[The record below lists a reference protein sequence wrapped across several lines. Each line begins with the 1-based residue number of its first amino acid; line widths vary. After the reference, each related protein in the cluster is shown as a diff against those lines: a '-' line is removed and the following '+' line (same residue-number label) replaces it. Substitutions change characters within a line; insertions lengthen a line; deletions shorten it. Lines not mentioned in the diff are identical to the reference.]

1 MQDKKA
7 TKKMTKQEEKT
18 MKKAVIYIH
27 HVEGYP
33 GPSIEEQREACRSY
47 ATEHGYAISTEY
59 IDSTND
65 SSLVCHRDIFQKMV
79 KDSRKKQFYSVLIH
93 SIGIVSQYEQE
104 YMMNQINFYIK
115 GMNLISVS
123 EPDYTPPE
131 TYAIA
136 ILLRNYEE
144 YCRAEHS
151 ERVKRGIR
159 LAKERKAALAAAEK
173 QAGI

>member
-1 MQDKKA
+1 MMNQKA

-47 ATEHGYAISTEY
+47 ATEHGYVILTEY
-59 IDSTND
+59 IDSTDNG
-65 SSLVCHRDIFQKMV
+65 SLTRIHDIFRKMV
-79 KDSRKKQFYSVLIH
+79 KDSRKKQFHSVLIH
-93 SIGIVSQYEQE
+93 SIGIVSQFEQE
-104 YMMNQINFYIK
+104 YLATQIDFYIK

-136 ILLRNYEE
+136 NILRNYEE
-144 YCRAEHS
+144 FLHEEHS